1 MTTVHAYA
9 ASAVNGELLP
19 FEYELG
25 PIGPH
30 DVDIAVESCGI
41 CHSDL
46 SMLENEW
53 GLSQFPLVP
62 GHEVSGKVAA
72 VGEQVS
78 HLSVG
83 DRVGLGWQAGYCMTC
98 DQCIGGHHNLC
109 LGAQPTIVGRHGGF
123 ADTVRAHAASA
134 IRLPDGVDAKTA
146 GPLFCGGGTVF
157 TPLLQYDI
165 SPTANVG
172 VIGIGGLGHLALKFY
187 RAWGCHVTA
196 FTSPGKMDEAYT
208 LGAHETINSRDAD
221 ALKAITGRFDLLIST
236 VNVNL
241 DWNCYLGALRR
252 RGRLHMVGVV
262 TEPLGLSLIPMVFG
276 QLSVSASQ
284 NASPTTLREMLDFA
298 ARHQIAPVTEH
309 FPMSRVNDAMEHL
322 RSGKARYRIVLDRD

>member
-1 MTTVHAYA
+1 M
-9 ASAVNGELLP
+9 
-19 FEYELG
+19 
-25 PIGPH
+25 
-30 DVDIAVESCGI
+30 
-41 CHSDL
+41 
-46 SMLENEW
+46 
-53 GLSQFPLVP
+53 
-62 GHEVSGKVAA
+62 
-72 VGEQVS
+72 
-78 HLSVG
+78 
-83 DRVGLGWQAGYCMTC
+83 
-98 DQCIGGHHNLC
+98 
-109 LGAQPTIVGRHGGF
+109 
-123 ADTVRAHAASA
+123 
-134 IRLPDGVDAKTA
+134 
-146 GPLFCGGGTVF
+146 F

-196 FTSPGKMDEAYT
+196 FTSPGKMDEACT

-221 ALKAITGRFDLLIST
+221 AIKAITGRFDLLIST

-284 NASPTTLREMLDFA
+284 NASPTTLREMLEFA

-309 FPMSRVNDAMEHL
+309 FPMSRVNEALEHL
-322 RSGKARYRIVLDRD
+322 RSGKARYRIVLDRDET